1 MGPLV
6 RPSVRQCR
14 CIACQRPPGPRK
26 GCERPDSLCY
36 WTHLAT
42 TGSDEGRLRA
52 HQEHPTLDDLRR
64 RRPDLPGR
72 RGAQGLDRM
81 DRYSACARAPE
92 SCLSSSRSASR
103 PLTWGAHGLDLAVG
117 ACTDRES
124 VMITLH
130 MNPKTLIYWYTE
142 RQRIVTSEVKDVE
155 IQGRVPLG
163 ATQSLRIES
172 GRVPLWQ
179 LVVCENFVDHS
190 FSEAAPAAR
199 PADSDEPP
207 LGGDGIFDWTSGGPG
222 PRKGE

>member
-1 MGPLV
+1 MNDRTAYVTGPTW
-6 RPSVRQCR
+6 RRQDR
-14 CIACQRPPGPRK
+14 TKADFARTKNIP
-26 GCERPDSLCY
+26 L
-36 WTHLAT
+36 WMI
-42 TGSDEGRLRA
+42 SDEDGLIC
-52 HQEHPTLDDLRR
+52 LDAEELKGSIEWT
-64 RRPDLPGR
+64 PN
-72 RGAQGLDRM
+72 
-81 DRYSACARAPE
+81 SACARAPE

-117 ACTDRES
+117 VCTDRES

-207 LGGDGIFDWTSGGPG
+207 LGGDGIFDWTSGGLG
-222 PRKGE
+222 PRRGE